1 MAGEIG
7 NLVATHG
14 YWVVGA
20 VVALESMGVPAP
32 GETALVTAAIFAGT
46 THRLSIPLVIAA
58 AAAGAIAGDNAG
70 YWIGRRIG
78 YALVVRY
85 GRFVR
90 IDDAR
95 IRLGRFIFD
104 RYGGGVVF
112 FGRFVAVLRA
122 LAALFA
128 GINRL
133 SWWRFLAYNATG
145 GIVWA
150 AAFGLGGYFLGERLE
165 RLRGSMAIAGGAAA
179 VVACAVG
186 IWWMRRHE
194 AELQSRADRAY
205 PDPLIKSLKPN
216 ER

>member
-1 MAGEIG
+1 
-7 NLVATHG
+7 
-14 YWVVGA
+14 A

-58 AAAGAIAGDNAG
+58 AVVGAIAGDNAG

-85 GRFVR
+85 GRFAR

-104 RYGGGVVF
+104 RYGGEVVF

-128 GINRL
+128 GINRMP
-133 SWWRFLAYNATG
+133 WWRFLFYNATG
-145 GIVWA
+145 GLAWA
-150 AAFGLGGYFLGERLE
+150 VVFGLGGYFLGERLE
-165 RLRGSMAIAGGAAA
+165 RLRGPMAIAAGAAA

-186 IWWMRRHE
+186 LWWMRRHE
-194 AELQSRADRAY
+194 AELQCRADRAY
-205 PDPLIKSLKPN
+205 PDPLL
-216 ER
+216 EH

>member
-14 YWVVGA
+14 YWVVAA
-20 VVALESMGVPAP
+20 VVALESTGVPAP
-32 GETALVTAAIFAGT
+32 GETVLVTAAIFAGT

-58 AAAGAIAGDNAG
+58 AALGAIAGDNAG

-78 YALVVRY
+78 YALLVRY

-90 IDDAR
+90 IDHAR

-104 RYGGGVVF
+104 RYGGEVVF
-112 FGRFVAVLRA
+112 FGRFIAVLRA

-128 GINRL
+128 GINRMP
-133 SWWRFLAYNATG
+133 WWRFLFYNATG
-145 GIVWA
+145 GILWA
-150 AAFGLGGYFLGERLE
+150 TLFGLGGYFLGERLE
-165 RLRGSMAIAGGAAA
+165 RLRGPMAIAGGTAAL
-179 VVACAVG
+179 VACAIG

-194 AELQSRADRAY
+194 AELQSRADRACSG
-205 PDPLIKSLKPN
+205 PLL

>member
-14 YWVVGA
+14 YWVVGT

-32 GETALVTAAIFAGT
+32 GETVLVTAAIFAGT

-58 AAAGAIAGDNAG
+58 AVVGAIAGDNAG

-85 GRFVR
+85 GRFAR
-90 IDDAR
+90 IDNAR
-95 IRLGRFIFD
+95 LRLGRFIFD
-104 RYGGGVVF
+104 RYGGEVVF

-128 GINRL
+128 GINRMP
-133 SWWRFLAYNATG
+133 WWRFLVYNATG
-145 GIVWA
+145 GMAWA
-150 AAFGLGGYFLGERLE
+150 AVFGLGGYFLGERLE
-165 RLRGSMAIAGGAAA
+165 RLRGPMAIAGGAAA
-179 VVACAVG
+179 VGACAVG
-186 IWWMRRHE
+186 LWWMRRHE

-205 PDPLIKSLKPN
+205 PDPLLD
-216 ER
+216 R